1 MKKRIFEI
9 DLLRFIA
16 IFLMI
21 LYHLAYDVQYYL
33 GKYINFEGLGWTFIG
48 KTASFLFILVSGISS
63 GFSKNNI
70 KRGIKTF
77 AWGLVVTFF
86 TFIFLKEE
94 YVRFGILHFLG
105 LCMMIYPF
113 LYNINS
119 IVLLIL
125 SFVSLYLS
133 LLFKK
138 ITINTFLFL
147 PFGLYYKGFSSIDYF
162 PIFPYISIYIL
173 GIIIYKNFYEKGKTL
188 FKIKIGFIEYISQKS
203 LVIYLIHQPILL
215 GIIYLIKLLRRIAY
229 DIF

>member
-9 DLLRFIA
+9 DFLRFVA
-16 IFLMI
+16 IIFMV
-21 LYHLAYDVQYYL
+21 LYHFAYDVQYYL
-33 GKYINFEGLGWTFIG
+33 GKDINFEGLGWTFIG
-48 KTASFLFILVSGISS
+48 KTSSFLFILVSGISS
-63 GFSKNNI
+63 GFSKDNI
-70 KRGIKTF
+70 RRGIKTF
-77 AWGLVVTFF
+77 IWGLVVTFV

-125 SFVSLYLS
+125 SFISFYLG
-133 LLFKK
+133 LFLKK
-138 ITINTFLFL
+138 ITVNTFLFL

-162 PIFPYISIYIL
+162 PVFPYISIYII
-173 GIIIYKNFYEKGKTL
+173 GIIIYKSFYKKGITL
-188 FKIKIGFIEYISQKS
+188 FKIKVGFIEYISQKS

-215 GIIYLIKLLRRIAY
+215 GIIYLIKLFRL
-229 DIF
+229 